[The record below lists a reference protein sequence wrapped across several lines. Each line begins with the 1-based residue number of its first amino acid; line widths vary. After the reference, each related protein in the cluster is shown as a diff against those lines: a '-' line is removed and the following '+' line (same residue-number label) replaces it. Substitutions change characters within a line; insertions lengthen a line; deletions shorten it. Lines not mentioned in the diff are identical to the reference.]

1 MSRAGPRPAR
11 TRQPIQ
17 RQGDPA
23 MDPTTMNRRNFLTA
37 AGLGAGAVL
46 VLPSRSQAE
55 ALTPQTVFF
64 DPDAPVLGNPNGD
77 VTIAEFFDYQ
87 CPFCKKDYPILES
100 FLKSD
105 PNVRLVM
112 KDWPVFGP
120 PSVRASHLVFG
131 ASTYGQYETAFNAL
145 MSTKGLLS
153 DAQVTKTL
161 TDAGI
166 DVAKAQA
173 GYEAQKAR
181 WDGLLAR
188 NEAQAQAFGL
198 QGTPAFIIGRT
209 IYPGYLDAAALRK
222 AVAEAR
228 SS

>member
-1 MSRAGPRPAR
+1 
-11 TRQPIQ
+11 
-17 RQGDPA
+17 
-23 MDPTTMNRRNFLTA
+23 MDPKTMNRRSFLAT
-37 AGLGAGAVL
+37 AGLGAGAML
-46 VLPSRSQAE
+46 VLPRRSGAE
-55 ALTPQTVFF
+55 ALTPQTVFH

-87 CPFCKKDYPILES
+87 CPFCKKNYPILES

-120 PSVRASHLVFG
+120 PSLRASHLVFG
-131 ASTYGQYETAFNAL
+131 ASTFGQYQTAFRAL

-153 DAQVTKTL
+153 DPQVTRTL

-166 DVAKAQA
+166 DVAKAEA
-173 GYEAQKAR
+173 AYEVQKVR

-198 QGTPAFIIGRT
+198 EGTPAFIIGRT
-209 IYPGYLDAAALRK
+209 IYSGLLDGDALRH
-222 AVAEAR
+222 AVAQAR
-228 SS
+228 G